1 MAAEGEPQQMSIQDL
16 YQAYEDAFEES
27 FVDDD
32 WSRVEQCFTED
43 AVHEADPVATG
54 RAAVIAKLKAGVDRF
69 DRKMDKRTAV
79 FQSPTVNGNTFENRW
94 TVTYLK
100 AGAPDLTISGRQ
112 RLVFEGKLISR
123 FRGIWDPGAREAMNE
138 WMAAYGSQLQE

>member
-1 MAAEGEPQQMSIQDL
+1 MSIQDW
-16 YQAYEDAFEES
+16 YQAYEDAFEQT

-43 AVHEADPVATG
+43 AVHESDPIATG
-54 RAAVIAKLKAGVDRF
+54 RAAVITKFKAGVDRF

-79 FQSPTVNGNTFENRW
+79 FSSPIVNGDTFENRW

-100 AGAPDLTISGRQ
+100 AGTPDLTISGRQ
-112 RLVFEGKLISR
+112 TLVFDGKLISR
-123 FRGIWDPGAREAMNE
+123 FRGDWDPGARTAMNE
-138 WMAAYGSQLQE
+138 WMAKYGSELQD